1 MVILSVKKRL
11 IILLLIVLSVLL
23 FPSCSPKKA
32 ESADIRTTLS
42 IDSSFS
48 GSRTI
53 VLTFPESVVD
63 PGSESETNLD
73 KVVQKYCPDYMSYAK
88 NITNGKISYS
98 FMLAFSSAHEYVQKT
113 TEMHGT
119 KTIVSF
125 SNPSTVMAHG
135 WKLEESFQS
144 SDLIKWI
151 EAGAEKEGFTS
162 LKFSTVESQ
171 TNVSLNNDTQKSSP
185 RISVNCL
192 EGNPIEKIQITTLN
206 QKNVFDRKIVF
217 TISDSTYESIK
228 DSISDYFKNLT
239 DKAAS
244 SAKWTQE
251 NNSHIYTV
259 QFNDVSIKELEG
271 YTNKLLNT
279 VYCEA
284 EYNDKSVGSTALAEQ
299 NSFIETLDFSSY
311 IGNSRGN
318 VPVEFTYS
326 VDGSSELSE
335 CQFYD
340 GDEWAPV
347 LDLLDTNQYGHVSA
361 IKISDSQVRLKINDG
376 KQYAASSIEISTT
389 PIEDNKLQKSITF
402 KYDIAAGGNEA
413 SDYTKAYFRKLDIG
427 AVQSVEGGKNTCTVT
442 FSGTPEELNTKIT
455 DIFGDRSIIK
465 MTSENQFM
473 MLRTM
478 KHYTDHMDLSSLT
491 IGKNVDI
498 PIYYNI
504 NTQSGDTVKTFK
516 LISKDLTTQ
525 KTTETKSDLRKNESG
540 VISMKFAS
548 PDTDIIFD
556 ISSPNITEIVF
567 CIIISAI
574 AIIIAVVM
582 IILLKRKTISIGL
595 TSGTSS
601 SGLPGSS
608 GNKLAERKKQ
618 DSTLKNKDGKK

>member
-1 MVILSVKKRL
+1 M
-11 IILLLIVLSVLL
+11 SVLL
-23 FPSCSPKKA
+23 FASCSPQKT

-48 GSRTI
+48 GSEG
-53 VLTFPESVVD
+53 ES
-63 PGSESETNLD
+63 NLD

-88 NITNGKISYS
+88 NTSNGKISYS

-113 TEMHGT
+113 TELHGA

-125 SNPSTVMAHG
+125 SNPTTVMAHG

-151 EAGAEKEGFTS
+151 DTGAEKEGFTS

-171 TNVSLNNDTQKSSP
+171 TNVSLNNDIQTSAP
-185 RISVNCL
+185 HISVNCL
-192 EGNPIEKIQITTLN
+192 EGNPIEKIQFTTLN
-206 QKNVFDRKIVF
+206 QKNVFDRTIAF
-217 TISDSTYESIK
+217 TISDSTYSSIK
-228 DSISDYFKNLT
+228 DSISDYFKNIT

-244 SAKWTQE
+244 SAAWTEE

-259 QFNDVSIKELEG
+259 QFNDVSLKELEG
-271 YTNKLLNT
+271 YTNKILNT
-279 VYCEA
+279 VYCES
-284 EYNDKSVGSTALAEQ
+284 EYNDKSFGSTALAEQ

-311 IGNSRGN
+311 IGNSKGN

-335 CQFYD
+335 CQLYD
-340 GDEWAPV
+340 GDEWTPAI
-347 LDLLDTNQYGHVSA
+347 DLLDTNQYGHISA
-361 IKISDSQVRLKINDG
+361 IKISDSHVRLKINDG
-376 KQYAASSIEISTT
+376 KQYAASSIDINTT

-402 KYDIAAGGNEA
+402 KYDIATGGNEA
-413 SDYTKAYFRKLDIG
+413 SDYTKAYFQKMDIG

-455 DIFGDRSIIK
+455 DIFGDKSIIK
-465 MTSENQFM
+465 TTSENQFM

-478 KHYTDHMDLSSLT
+478 KHYADHMDLSSLT

-498 PIYYNI
+498 PIYYSI
-504 NTQSGDTVKTFK
+504 STQSGDTVKTFR

-525 KTTETKSDLRKNESG
+525 KTTETNSDLKRNEDG
-540 VISMKFAS
+540 VINMQFTSS
-548 PDTDIIFD
+548 DTDIIFD

-567 CIIISAI
+567 CIIIAAI
-574 AIIIAVVM
+574 EIIIAAVM
-582 IILLKRKTISIGL
+582 IILLKRRTVSVGL
-595 TSGTSS
+595 NSGTSH
-601 SGLPGSS
+601 SGLPDSH
-608 GNKLAERKKQ
+608 GNQLAARKKQ
-618 DSTLKNKDGKK
+618 DTAIKKKDDKK